1 MPSRRAEP
9 IEHDQAQFPA
19 RFCSRATVLPPVMLD
34 SAVLRIRFF
43 QPPSGPLTADE
54 GGERT
59 GDFSKP
65 SALRGLDIAFGLT
78 FTIPSGVR
86 STPFTRGRGAPLP

>member
-1 MPSRRAEP
+1 MVLFSLHGSAVG
-9 IEHDQAQFPA
+9 HA
-19 RFCSRATVLPPVMLD
+19 RFDRSKNSTF
-34 SAVLRIRFF
+34 SA
-43 QPPSGPLTADE
+43 PSGSLPEDE

-86 STPFTRGRGAPLP
+86 STPGTTGRGAPLP

>member
-1 MPSRRAEP
+1 MVLLSRYGSAAG
-9 IEHDQAQFPA
+9 HA
-19 RFCSRATVLPPVMLD
+19 RLGRSKNSIF
-34 SAVLRIRFF
+34 SA
-43 QPPSGPLTADE
+43 PSGPLAADE

-78 FTIPSGVR
+78 LTTPSGVR
-86 STPFTRGRGAPLP
+86 STLFTTGPGGPLP

>member
-1 MPSRRAEP
+1 MLRSETSQRRHALQGLALRAE
-9 IEHDQAQFPA
+9 AYA
-19 RFCSRATVLPPVMLD
+19 SATSLFM
-34 SAVLRIRFF
+34 
-43 QPPSGPLTADE
+43 TADE

-86 STPFTRGRGAPLP
+86 STPGTTGRGAPLP